1 MNGSLCVCAQG
12 WAGDP
17 AGPGWWPDLPV
28 ADSLEARD
36 GAMAGTVYL
45 VEVEIVLRLLQPEF
59 LALLL
64 ANTQQQIIKHMV
76 IPVGD
81 QQGESVHGQGHSTVK
96 GGWDGSA
103 GQGTCC

>member
-1 MNGSLCVCAQG
+1 
-12 WAGDP
+12 
-17 AGPGWWPDLPV
+17 
-28 ADSLEARD
+28 
-36 GAMAGTVYL
+36 MAGAVYL

-81 QQGESVHGQGHSTVK
+81 QQGESVRGQVHSIVQ
-96 GGWDGSA
+96 GEWDGSA